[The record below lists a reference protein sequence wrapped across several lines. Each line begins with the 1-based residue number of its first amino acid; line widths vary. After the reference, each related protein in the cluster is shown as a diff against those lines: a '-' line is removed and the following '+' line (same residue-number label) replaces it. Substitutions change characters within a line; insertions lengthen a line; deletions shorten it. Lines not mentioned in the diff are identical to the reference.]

1 MMYWAKIATTMIAAA
16 MAKIAVV
23 ETATITRLQ
32 SLPRYLLRKQRA
44 ACLARGDGV
53 S

>member
-1 MMYWAKIATTMIAAA
+1 MYWARIATTMIAAA
-16 MAKIAVV
+16 TAKMAVV

-32 SLPRYLLRKQRA
+32 LLPRYLLRKQPA
-44 ACLARGDGV
+44 GGLARGDGV

>member
-1 MMYWAKIATTMIAAA
+1 MIAAA

-32 SLPRYLLRKQRA
+32 LLPRYLLRKQRA
-44 ACLARGDGV
+44 GGPSRGGGV